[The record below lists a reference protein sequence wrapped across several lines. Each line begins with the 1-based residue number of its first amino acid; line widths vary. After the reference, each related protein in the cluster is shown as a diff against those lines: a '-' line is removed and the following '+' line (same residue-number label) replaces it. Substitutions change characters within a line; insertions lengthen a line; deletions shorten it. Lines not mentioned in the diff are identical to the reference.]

1 MPRKFFSLLLISLML
16 TACVSQGLP
25 HPTEIIEET
34 EDSTETEHDAVNRS
48 FGEIYL
54 LESTIDTPFKYRLVR
69 LPSTCLQ
76 TDVTCPK
83 PEIVPQ
89 FPETEFYPTSI
100 SLLHWSP
107 DGSLALFMNGF
118 NSRLLMLDPAS
129 LSVNQIP
136 GELSMISDQMAWS
149 PDGQWAALEVE
160 SSDSYMSRILL
171 VNPRSSETRVLQIGL
186 EGMLEPLAWLDTDRL
201 LIFLTRY
208 DYTGGDTTQKKDI
221 AEESIYKIALDDLQ
235 PEVFLYDIPLNGADL
250 AVSPDK
256 RWIALSMVRNEKSL
270 LEIYSMDGQKTQSY
284 PEYVLPVWSP
294 DGRWVAVTHVET
306 SGFSVT
312 LLNPEVNEE
321 RKLITLD
328 YMPEYVWSPD
338 SLNLMILSRTSLEED
353 NGVDFLYVFSTAGEK
368 LREIR
373 TTDIIEGNYRID
385 GISIKP
391 DTQIS
396 RAISYYILAKL
407 FYKSSCKAVS

>member
-1 MPRKFFSLLLISLML
+1 MPRKFFSLLLISIML

-76 TDVTCPK
+76 IDVTCPK

-107 DGSLALFMNGF
+107 DGSLALFMNAF
-118 NSRLLMLDPAS
+118 NSQLLVLDPAS
-129 LSVNQIP
+129 LSVSQFP
-136 GELSMISDQMAWS
+136 VELSMISDQMAWS

-160 SSDSYMSRILL
+160 SSDPYISHILL
-171 VNPRSSETRVLQIGL
+171 VNPHNNETRVLQIGL

-208 DYTGGDTTQKKDI
+208 DYTDGNTSQKKNI
-221 AEESIYKIALDDLQ
+221 AEISIYKIALDEPQ
-235 PEVFLYDIPLNGADL
+235 PEIFLYDIPLNGADL

-256 RWIALSMVRNEKSL
+256 RWIALSVVRNEKRL
-270 LEIYSMDGQKTQSY
+270 LEIYSMDGQKIQSY
-284 PEYVLPVWSP
+284 SEYSIPVWSP
-294 DGRWVAVTHVET
+294 DGRWVAVTHGET
-306 SGFSVT
+306 SGYSVT

-328 YMPEYVWSPD
+328 DIPQYVWLPD
-338 SLNLMILSRTSLEED
+338 SLKLMILTRTSLEED
-353 NGVDFLYVFSTAGEK
+353 NGVDYLYVFSTSGEK
-368 LREIR
+368 LRVIR
-373 TTDIIEGNYRID
+373 TTDIIEGNYKID
-385 GISIKP
+385 GISVKP
-391 DTQIS
+391 DG
-396 RAISYYILAKL
+396 RH
-407 FYKSSCKAVS
+407 

>member
-1 MPRKFFSLLLISLML
+1 MSRLIFSLLLISIML
-16 TACVSQGLP
+16 IACVGQEMHL
-25 HPTEIIEET
+25 PTEIIEET
-34 EDSTETEHDAVNRS
+34 ENSAETGHDAVNRS
-48 FGEIYL
+48 FGEVYL
-54 LESTIDTPFKYRLVR
+54 LESTIDAPFKYRLVR

-76 TDVTCPK
+76 TDITCPK

-89 FPETEFYPTSI
+89 FPETEFCPASI

-129 LSVNQIP
+129 LSVSQFP
-136 GELSMISDQMAWS
+136 VELTMISDQMAWS

-160 SSDSYMSRILL
+160 SSDPYMSRILL

-186 EGMLEPLAWLDTDRL
+186 EGMLEPLTWLDSDRV
-201 LIFLTRY
+201 LILLTRSEY
-208 DYTGGDTTQKKDI
+208 PGGDTSQKKNI

-284 PEYVLPVWSP
+284 SEYFIPVWSP

-328 YMPEYVWSPD
+328 YMPEYVWLPD
-338 SLNLMILSRTSLEED
+338 SLKLMVLSRTSLEED
-353 NGVDFLYVFSTAGEK
+353 NGVDFLYVFSTSGEK

-373 TTDIIEGNYRID
+373 TTDIIEGNYKID
-385 GISIKP
+385 GISIKL
-391 DTQIS
+391 DTHP
-396 RAISYYILAKL
+396 
-407 FYKSSCKAVS
+407 